1 MQVIL
6 RLFIFIFFFKT
17 SNHFL
22 YSYSTIYRYLSLLID
37 YLFELILRFQQSMQ
51 ENNNTT
57 PTTTST
63 IFLRDIDQPIVI
75 DSKEE
80 EKRDETKRDGVITVK
95 SKIQR
100 LNSQYIK

>member
-1 MQVIL
+1 
-6 RLFIFIFFFKT
+6 
-17 SNHFL
+17 
-22 YSYSTIYRYLSLLID
+22 
-37 YLFELILRFQQSMQ
+37 MQ

-57 PTTTST
+57 PTPTST

-75 DSKEE
+75 EEKEK
-80 EKRDETKRDGVITVK
+80 KRDETKRDGIITVK

>member
-1 MQVIL
+1 
-6 RLFIFIFFFKT
+6 
-17 SNHFL
+17 
-22 YSYSTIYRYLSLLID
+22 
-37 YLFELILRFQQSMQ
+37 MQ

-57 PTTTST
+57 PTPTST

-80 EKRDETKRDGVITVK
+80 KEKKRDETKRDGIITVK

>member
-6 RLFIFIFFFKT
+6 RLFIFII
-17 SNHFL
+17 FL
-22 YSYSTIYRYLSLLID
+22 RQAIIFYIVIVQSIDIYFYYR

>member
-1 MQVIL
+1 
-6 RLFIFIFFFKT
+6 
-17 SNHFL
+17 
-22 YSYSTIYRYLSLLID
+22 
-37 YLFELILRFQQSMQ
+37 MQ

-80 EKRDETKRDGVITVK
+80 KRDETKRDGVITVK